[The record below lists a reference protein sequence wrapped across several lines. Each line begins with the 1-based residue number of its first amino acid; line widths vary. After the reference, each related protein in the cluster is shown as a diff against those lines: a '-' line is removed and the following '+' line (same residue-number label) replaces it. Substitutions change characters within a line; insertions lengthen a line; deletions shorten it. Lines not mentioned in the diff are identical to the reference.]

1 MDAGGTFVR
10 NAWYVAFWSAD
21 LQAGALLARA
31 ILEEP
36 IVFFR
41 DAARAVVGLEDMCP
55 HRFAP
60 PSRGQLVDGDR
71 LECGYHGLRFDR
83 TGSCVYN
90 PHGDHKIP
98 STAKSRT
105 YPVVERFSIAWI
117 WMGEGDG
124 DAADIPNYHLLDDA
138 DPLHVSVR
146 DYMTI
151 DAGYEIITN
160 NLLDLSHVPFL
171 HGGLLSGSVGD
182 EVSVTQIGD
191 HVMISRWAY
200 DIAVPTLFDALF
212 RADGKNVDSWTEMHW
227 MPVGCMILDTGVR
240 APGSEKASG
249 AGYFGLHLLTPENRR
264 STHYHF
270 AAVRFGVQPR
280 SREDDLAIR
289 EKISTARR
297 FAFAEQDKPM
307 IEAQQARMDGR
318 PGRRPALFSVDAG
331 ATRVQ
336 RVLAKLQSAEAG
348 GGPST
353 SSG

>member
-1 MDAGGTFVR
+1 VDAAGPYIR

-21 LQAGALLARA
+21 LQAGALLART

-41 DAARAVVGLEDMCP
+41 DAAGQAAGLEDMCP

-60 PSRGQLVDGDR
+60 LSRGHLIDGDL
-71 LECGYHGLRFDR
+71 LECAYHGLRFDR

-98 STAKSRT
+98 PAAKART
-105 YPVVERFSIAWI
+105 YRVVERYSLAWI
-117 WMGEGDG
+117 WMGAGDG
-124 DAADIPNYHLLDDA
+124 DVNDIPDYHLLDDA

-151 DAGYEIITN
+151 DADYEIITN

-171 HGGLLSGSVGD
+171 HGGVLSGSVGD
-182 EVSVTQIGD
+182 AVDVSQIGN
-191 HVMISRWAY
+191 HVLISRWSY
-200 DIAVPTLFDALF
+200 DVTVPTLFDALF

-249 AGYFGLHLLTPENRR
+249 TGYFGLHLLTPENQR

-270 AAVRFGVQPR
+270 AAVRFNVQPR
-280 SREDDLAIR
+280 SREDDLAIC
-289 EKISTARR
+289 EAISTARR
-297 FAFAEQDKPM
+297 FAFAEQDKPV
-307 IEAQQARMDGR
+307 IEAQQQRMDTR

-336 RVLAKLQSAEAG
+336 RVLDKLRVREL
-348 GGPST
+348 PP
-353 SSG
+353 

>member
-1 MDAGGTFVR
+1 MDAGGTFIR

-21 LQAGALLARA
+21 LQAGALLART

-41 DAARAVVGLEDMCP
+41 DAAGDVVGLDDMCP

-60 PSRGQLVDGDR
+60 LSRGHLVGDA

-83 TGSCVYN
+83 GGSCVYN

-98 STAKSRT
+98 PTAQVRT
-105 YPVVERFSIAWI
+105 YRVVERYSLAWI

-171 HGGLLSGSVGD
+171 HGGMLSGSVDD

-200 DIAVPTLFDALF
+200 DVTVPTLFDALF

-249 AGYFGLHLLTPENRR
+249 SGYFGLHLLTPESRG

-270 AAVRFGVQPR
+270 AAVRFGVPQR
-280 SREDDLAIR
+280 TREDDLAIR

-307 IEAQQARMDGR
+307 IEAQQGRVDGR

-336 RVLAKLQSAEAG
+336 RVLAKLQSAEA
-348 GGPST
+348 
-353 SSG
+353 

>member
-1 MDAGGTFVR
+1 MDAGEPFIR

-21 LQAGALLARA
+21 LQAGALLART

-41 DAARAVVGLEDMCP
+41 DAAGQAVALEDVCP

-60 PSRGQLVDGDR
+60 LSRGHLVAGDV

-83 TGSCVYN
+83 SGLCVYN
-90 PHGDHKIP
+90 PHGDHKLPPAAI
-98 STAKSRT
+98 ARA
-105 YPVVERFSIAWI
+105 YRVVERYSLAWI
-117 WMGEGDG
+117 WMGAGDG
-124 DAADIPNYHLLDDA
+124 DASDIPDYHLLDDA
-138 DPLHVSVR
+138 DPLHISVR

-151 DAGYEIITN
+151 AADYEIITN

-171 HGGLLSGSVGD
+171 HGGVLSGSVGD
-182 EVSVTQIGD
+182 AVDVSQIGN

-200 DIAVPTLFDALF
+200 DVTVPTLFDALF

-240 APGSEKASG
+240 APGSAKASG
-249 AGYFGLHLLTPENRR
+249 TGYLGLHILTPESRR

-270 AAVRFGVQPR
+270 AAVRFNVQPR

-289 EKISTARR
+289 EKISATRR

-307 IEAQQARMDGR
+307 IEAQQRRADDR

-336 RVLAKLQSAEAG
+336 RVLTKLQSAEAV
-348 GGPST
+348 
-353 SSG
+353 